1 MKRIFVYVTVICL
14 SLFVSLTSFPRNKSS
29 NPVQDILNQTNQFRR
44 SQGLNNLI
52 IMKGLN
58 AIARKHSEDMA
69 SGRIGFGH
77 EGFDKRNAMANK
89 VIKHMHDFA
98 ENVAYGPTT
107 GTAVV
112 NLWKN
117 SPGHRRN
124 MLGHYKYIGIG
135 IAKDRQGRIYYT
147 QVFAG

>member
-1 MKRIFVYVTVICL
+1 
-14 SLFVSLTSFPRNKSS
+14 
-29 NPVQDILNQTNQFRR
+29 
-44 SQGLNNLI
+44 
-52 IMKGLN
+52 MKGLN
-58 AIARKHSEDMA
+58 TIARKHSEDMA
-69 SGRIGFGH
+69 GGRVGFGH
-77 EGFDKRNAMANK
+77 EGFGKRNAMANR

-135 IAKDRQGRIYYT
+135 VAKDRQGRIYYT